1 MSDFLDFNLV
11 YELRNVINETNIFTD
26 DPVEK
31 EKFDLICAVMDR
43 FDTSIMYFNENNIK
57 PRNENDIVL
66 FFYHCCIIRDGIKEV
81 LKILEIE
88 KEDTYIFENYCEKEP
103 FLMSNDEYMGDDK
116 FFEYLRSLFFAHP
129 FLTSR
134 AIPKPIKG
142 EIQYSPYTM
151 NDRGGFFKELV
162 DSLGVM
168 VYSNKREMF
177 HLFIKY
183 DDIKEYIKL
192 KYLTIY
198 EIIESF
204 QKIIDNKTEEWKK
217 RKVNREQSSADIL
230 LDIIDILKERY
241 NEDYDVRDLYDYYTC
256 DITNK
261 NNEEIVKK
269 YRKEIENV
277 IPRICDCV
285 DNMDYEEMYN
295 IIRPLLNPFLREI
308 YPMMHYQLEKIY
320 CYLND
325 DYGDTKWGLK
335 QAKLF
340 ANEFAKDWVEIKI
353 DEMSF
358 IEIKLLVTIACYY
371 QSKKEVAC
379 E

>member
-1 MSDFLDFNLV
+1 MSEFLDANLV
-11 YELRNVINETNIFTD
+11 YDLRNVINETNIFTD

-43 FDTSIMYFNENNIK
+43 FDTSVLYFNENTIK
-57 PRNENDIVL
+57 PRSENDIVL

-81 LKILEIE
+81 LKILGVE
-88 KEDTYIFENYCEKEP
+88 KEDTNIFVNYCEKEP

-134 AIPKPIKG
+134 SIPKSIKG

-151 NDRGGFFKELV
+151 NDRGGLFKELA

-177 HLFIKY
+177 PLFIKY

-241 NEDYDVRDLYDYYTC
+241 IEDYDVTDLYDYYTC
-256 DITNK
+256 DTTNK

-269 YRKEIENV
+269 YRKEIEAV
-277 IPRICDCV
+277 IPFVCDCV
-285 DNMDYEEMYN
+285 DNMDYDEMYN

-325 DYGDTKWGLK
+325 NYGDTEWGLK

-340 ANEFAKDWVEIKI
+340 ANEFAKDWVEINI
-353 DEMSF
+353 EEMSF